1 MLLIDDAGV
10 GANVESAN
18 NDELVEEHGPVN
30 GPVEGDSVEEDG
42 VEKDGFEEDD
52 GSKLAI
58 CFLCTQL
65 LSLSFATKLDGEM
78 SQLPGTIWY
87 GYDLLPAL
95 ADI

>member
-1 MLLIDDAGV
+1 LLLIDDAGV

-30 GPVEGDSVEEDG
+30 GLVEGDSVEEDG
-42 VEKDGFEEDD
+42 VDDDDD

-78 SQLPGTIWY
+78 SQLPATTRYNLVW
-87 GYDLLPAL
+87 L
-95 ADI
+95 